1 MDHWPEQ
8 VTSGVFLVTLTA
20 AAVWDLKFRRIP
32 NLLTVSGLLVALIMR
47 GIQGASPLID
57 GVIGAGVAAL
67 VSLPLFV
74 LGALGGGDGKLLIA
88 IGGFMGPV
96 RLAGALLMI
105 ALVGGVMGVLD
116 AYRRGVPSI
125 PFAKKPRKLPVIL
138 NCLDLVKHWVT
149 LGRRGRRVA
158 LSMPGA
164 VTIPYGVAIAVGAAL
179 WWFWGARVG

>member
-1 MDHWPEQ
+1 MDHWVGP
-8 VTSGVFLVTLTA
+8 VTSGVFLVTLAA

-32 NLLTVSGLLVALIMR
+32 NLLTVSGLLVALMMR

-67 VSLPLFV
+67 VSLPLFS

-96 RLAGALLMI
+96 RLAGAFLMI
-105 ALVGGVMGVLD
+105 ALVGGVLGVLD
-116 AYRRGVPSI
+116 AYRRGLLV
-125 PFAKKPRKLPVIL
+125 PVIL
-138 NCLDLVKHWVT
+138 NSLDLVKHWAT

-164 VTIPYGVAIAVGAAL
+164 VTIPYGVAIAVGAVL
-179 WWFWGARVG
+179 WWFWGARIG

>member
-1 MDHWPEQ
+1 MNHWVGQ
-8 VTSGVFLVTLTA
+8 VTSGVFLVTLAA

-32 NLLTVSGLLVALIMR
+32 NLLTVSGLLVALILR

-67 VSLPLFV
+67 VSLPLFA

-105 ALVGGVMGVLD
+105 ALVSIGLILALTVLKNSI
-116 AYRRGVPSI
+116 ATIFGKIGNTLNANPS
-125 PFAKKPRKLPVIL
+125 
-138 NCLDLVKHWVT
+138 T
-149 LGRRGRRVA
+149 
-158 LSMPGA
+158 
-164 VTIPYGVAIAVGAAL
+164 
-179 WWFWGARVG
+179 